1 MKIDTVH
8 RGGSSNWGE
17 AAERA
22 ERAFTVTG
30 LFVAAVG
37 HRLVLSLEAPE
48 IVIATTVAGPRRRP
62 AAGGLP
68 LKAGERL

>member
-8 RGGSSNWGE
+8 RGGCSNWGE

-22 ERAFTVTG
+22 ERALTVTR
-30 LFVAAVG
+30 LAVAAVR

-48 IVIATTVAGPRRRP
+48 IVIATTVAGTRRRP

-68 LKAGERL
+68 VKAGERL